1 MSVRHVETGWLLTGL
16 LCVLGAWTAAQ
27 PALLDPDGALG
38 AGRSHLAYVERT
50 VPKFHGLHLD
60 MRHRLQLREEAG
72 VVTVRLQSRV
82 RPAGGALET
91 YNPATGG
98 LAPVIRHG
106 QERDLLRIAARVLV
120 PAAPNYVRN
129 PGRRYRVLVE
139 GLAVAPDYVRE
150 FEVDAYDALDALFA
164 EAERFMAEAAT
175 EIERDAVY
183 YGFIL
188 AARALNESGYFPARI
203 PVSVLRGKVGEARIQ
218 GQHLA
223 RGEQARLERFTDIER
238 GIEAVRV
245 QGAGPRT
252 GRTDGAGCG
261 RGMAGGA
268 GESRP
273 YMERQFRP
281 SREDLRPPDPR
292 RVMMREPGMPTP
304 RSEQTGARHRALT
317 VPETD
322 YPAVSASQ
330 LENFRL
336 FGLGEQ
342 SAMAERAQRGR

>member
-1 MSVRHVETGWLLTGL
+1 MIKL
-16 LCVLGAWTAAQ
+16 
-27 PALLDPDGALG
+27 ALAIVSLWIL
-38 AGRSHLAYVERT
+38 
-50 VPKFHGLHLD
+50 
-60 MRHRLQLREEAG
+60 M
-72 VVTVRLQSRV
+72 
-82 RPAGGALET
+82 
-91 YNPATGG
+91 
-98 LAPVIRHG
+98 
-106 QERDLLRIAARVLV
+106 
-120 PAAPNYVRN
+120 
-129 PGRRYRVLVE
+129 
-139 GLAVAPDYVRE
+139 
-150 FEVDAYDALDALFA
+150 ALFA
-164 EAERFMAEAAT
+164 FGLGDGANAVNLDQLLRPPHASQWLGHDELGRAVWQRLLLASQTSLFVAVGVVSLSALIGISLGLLSGYLGGWFDRVMVKVIDVFLAFPGLLLAIGLAAVLGPG
-175 EIERDAVY
+175 IENVIIALVVVGWVGYARLARAQVLSLRHREH
-183 YGFIL
+183 IL
-188 AARALNESGYFPARI
+188 AARALNESGYLPARI
-203 PVSVLRGKVGEARIQ
+203 PISVLRSKVGEARIQ

-252 GRTDGAGCG
+252 GRTDGAGRG

-273 YMERQFRP
+273 YMERQFRT

-292 RVMMREPGMPTP
+292 RVMMREPGTPGP